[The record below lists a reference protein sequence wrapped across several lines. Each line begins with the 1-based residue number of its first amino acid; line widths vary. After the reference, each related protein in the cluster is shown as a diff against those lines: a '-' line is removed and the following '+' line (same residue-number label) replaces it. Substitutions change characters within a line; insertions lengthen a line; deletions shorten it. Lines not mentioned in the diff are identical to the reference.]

1 MTTSLD
7 ICKQALASIG
17 TRSSITSLTD
27 GSPEANYCS
36 LLYAPLRDF
45 LLREGDYDFA
55 MTSVVPV
62 VAGVGV
68 PPPWAFIYNYPATA
82 LRIRQVWSTL
92 QAALD
97 PKPIQWN
104 IYSFSGVKYIVTR
117 ESINSVLITYAPIED
132 MFDAIFR
139 ESFVRLLGSA
149 LAFALENRI
158 EASKKELEEA
168 ISFAGIANL
177 RDS

>member
-1 MTTSLD
+1 MTTSVD

-17 TRSSITSLTD
+17 ARSSITSLSD
-27 GSPEANYCS
+27 GSTEANYCS

-55 MTSVVPV
+55 MTSVAPV
-62 VAGVGV
+62 AAAVGV
-68 PPPWAFIYNYPATA
+68 PPPWTFIYNYPANA
-82 LRIRQVWSTL
+82 IRVRQVWSTT

-97 PKPIQWN
+97 PRPYEWN
-104 IYSFSGVKYIVTR
+104 IYTFNGIKYIVTHA
-117 ESINSVLITYAPIED
+117 SINSVLITYPPVED

-139 ESFVRLLGSA
+139 EAFVRLLGSG